1 MKWTVTS
8 LMLFLILPLYG
19 SVSWLEVTKAP
30 AENWLGYSGDDS
42 GQRFSTLSQI
52 QTENVGRLVP
62 QWVIHVPDATR
73 LEATPVVVDGVM
85 YLTNS
90 NEVFALDA
98 KTGRSLWHYQRA
110 KSSTNAPNRGV
121 AVLGD
126 RLFFVSSDAHL
137 VALHIKSGAVLWDVR
152 YADATK
158 HYSASLAPLVTRDK
172 VIVGVS
178 GGDCGIRG
186 YVDAYDAE
194 TGKHAWRFW
203 TVPFPGQ
210 PGAETWGGHPS
221 DVAGGATWMTGT
233 YDPVENV
240 LYWSTGNPGPDFYG
254 EERPGDN
261 LYTDSVVALDADTG
275 KRRWHFQFTPHDTH
289 DWDAQQIPVLV
300 DATFQG
306 SPRKL
311 LAQANRNGFF
321 YLLDRTD
328 GKMLLAKPFVKK
340 LTWARGVLPD
350 GRPDVIPGTN
360 PTPEGK
366 LVCPANVG
374 ATNWFSPSYSPQTHL
389 FYVMA
394 IEACD
399 LYISS
404 ARTSGKGECNGGT
417 GVDRPRSNTGQ
428 FVLRAIHLESGTIQ
442 WEIPLASGEDGYISS
457 MPGTLATAGNLVFFG
472 DDAGYLAAADART
485 GKLLWSFYTGQMIT
499 ASPMT
504 YGVGGRQYISMASGT
519 DIFAF
524 ALFHAAEPPRQPAI
538 EELNPEAFAPSKRQ
552 EHEMKTAK
560 LFDATND

>member
-1 MKWTVTS
+1 MKWKVTA

-19 SVSWLEVTKAP
+19 SVSWLDLTKVP
-30 AENWLGYSGDDS
+30 TDNWLGYSGDDS
-42 GQRFSTLSQI
+42 GQRFSALAQI
-52 QTENVGRLVP
+52 QAENVERLVP
-62 QWVIHVPDATR
+62 QWVFHIPNATR
-73 LEATPVVVDGVM
+73 LEATPVVVDGTM
-85 YLTNS
+85 YVTNS
-90 NEVFALDA
+90 NEVLALDA

-110 KSSTNAPNRGV
+110 KNRTNAPNRGV

-126 RLFFVSSDAHL
+126 HLFFVSSDAHL
-137 VALHIKSGAVLWDVR
+137 VALHIKSGAALWDVR

-186 YVDAYDAE
+186 YIDAYDAE

-203 TVPFPGQ
+203 TVPLPGQ
-210 PGAETWGGHPS
+210 LGAETWGGQPS
-221 DVAGGATWMTGT
+221 DFAGGATWMTGT

-240 LYWSTGNPGPDFYG
+240 LYWNTGNPGPDFYG
-254 EERPGDN
+254 EQRPGDN
-261 LYTDSVVALDADTG
+261 LYTDSVVALDSDTG

-300 DATFQG
+300 DAVFQG

-328 GKMLLAKPFVKK
+328 GRMLLAKPFVKK
-340 LTWARGVLPD
+340 LSWARGVLPD
-350 GRPDVIPGTN
+350 GRPDVILGTN

-389 FYVMA
+389 FYVTA

-404 ARTSGKGECNGGT
+404 ARNSGKGECNGGT

-428 FVLRAIHLESGTIQ
+428 FVLRAVNIDSGAIQ
-442 WEIPLASGEDGYISS
+442 WEIPLTSGEDGYISS

-485 GKLLWSFYTGQMIT
+485 GRLLWSFYTGQMIT

-504 YGVGGRQYISMASGT
+504 YAVGGKQYISIASGT

-524 ALFHAAEPPRQPAI
+524 ALFQAAEPPRQPAI
-538 EELNPEAFAPSKRQ
+538 GELGPEAVAPSTPRTQ
-552 EHEMKTAK
+552 R
-560 LFDATND
+560 